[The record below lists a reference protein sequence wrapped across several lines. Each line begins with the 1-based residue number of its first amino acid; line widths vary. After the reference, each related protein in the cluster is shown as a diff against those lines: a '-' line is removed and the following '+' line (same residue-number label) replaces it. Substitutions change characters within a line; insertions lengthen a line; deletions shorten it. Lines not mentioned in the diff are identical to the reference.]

1 MTTTVALVSARA
13 ARGLDEDMPPL
24 LAAFAAAAVRA
35 EIVDWDDP
43 AVDWA
48 RFDIA
53 LLRSAW
59 DYAER
64 RSEFLAWVEHTA
76 ARTALFNPVQ
86 VVRWNSDKHY
96 LRDLARG
103 GLPVVATSYAESA
116 DQAPQVLADFLARHD
131 ARELVVK
138 PAIGAG
144 ARGARRHDRAA
155 TAETLAHMQSLLAAG
170 RSVMLQPYL
179 AEVDLHGE
187 SALMFIDGR
196 FSHAIRKGP
205 LLPAGAAATAGL
217 FASED
222 ISRRVPGA
230 DELAVAERVMA
241 HLPFGALLYGRID
254 LVRDAAGR
262 PCVLELELTE
272 PSLYFAYEAAAA
284 ARFVSA
290 VLSRLSPEHIPD
302 ARPGH
307 ECPRLAE
314 DRTKRTR

>member
-1 MTTTVALVSARA
+1 VTRAVALVSARA
-13 ARGLDEDMPPL
+13 AHGLDEDMPPL
-24 LAAFAAAAVRA
+24 LAAFAAAGARA
-35 EIVDWDDP
+35 EIAAWDDP
-43 AVDWA
+43 AVEWA
-48 RFDIA
+48 RFDAA

-64 RSEFLAWVEHTA
+64 RGEFLAWADETA
-76 ARTALFNPVQ
+76 ARTALFNPIPVL
-86 VVRWNSDKHY
+86 RWNSDKHY
-96 LRDLARG
+96 LRDLMRA
-103 GLPVVATSYAESA
+103 GLPVVPTSYAESA
-116 DQAPQVLADFLARHD
+116 GDAPRVLADFLAQHD

-144 ARGARRHDRAA
+144 ARGARRHDRSA
-155 TAETLAHMQSLLAAG
+155 TSQTLAHVLSLLDTG

-179 AEVDLHGE
+179 EEVDLRGE

-205 LLPAGAAATAGL
+205 LLPAGAPATAGL
-217 FASED
+217 FAPED
-222 ISRRVPGA
+222 ISRRIPEG

-241 HLPFGALLYGRID
+241 QLPFDTLLYGRVD

-272 PSLYFAYEAAAA
+272 PSLYFSYEPPAA

-290 VLSRLSPEHIPD
+290 TLSRLSP
-302 ARPGH
+302 G
-307 ECPRLAE
+307 
-314 DRTKRTR
+314 